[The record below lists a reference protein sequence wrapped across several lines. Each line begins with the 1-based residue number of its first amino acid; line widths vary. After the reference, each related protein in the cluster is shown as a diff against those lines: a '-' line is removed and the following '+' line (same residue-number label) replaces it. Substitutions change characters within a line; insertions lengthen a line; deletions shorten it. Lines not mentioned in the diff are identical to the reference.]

1 MKSFKSCHT
10 FLMIMILSIPQ
21 ISSCKPPGSAPGPEP
36 PAAMS
41 GRQHPSGQGVSFA
54 LSLYRHMGEKDANR
68 VLSPLSISTALAMVY
83 EGARGDTAKEM
94 AQALWPQK
102 GERASFSRENHR
114 SMLQEISDM
123 NRADGITL
131 LMASRIWPQK
141 GYPLLPVYLE
151 SLTKYHLS
159 EISPIDFTAKTIA
172 AKTINAWVKK
182 KTARQISHLIAPEM
196 LKPSTRMVLTNAVYF
211 KGEWAMP
218 FDPAQ
223 TRTEPFIT
231 AEGKKVAVFMMN
243 RAGRFNFMENE
254 ALQALEIPYAGNAV
268 SMILLLPKDRNTLS
282 ALEAELSQE
291 MIQTLFAQMESR
303 SVRVCMPR
311 FQIGSSFDLSQTLTS
326 LGMVAAFSR
335 HADFSGM
342 DGAQNLFLSA
352 VLHKARIEV
361 NEKGAEA
368 AAATAVIVFEKTA
381 FDRTPVFRAD
391 HPFLFMIRENKRGEL
406 LFLGR
411 VMDPNGEQPL

>member
-1 MKSFKSCHT
+1 
-10 FLMIMILSIPQ
+10 
-21 ISSCKPPGSAPGPEP
+21 
-36 PAAMS
+36 
-41 GRQHPSGQGVSFA
+41 
-54 LSLYRHMGEKDANR
+54 
-68 VLSPLSISTALAMVY
+68 
-83 EGARGDTAKEM
+83 
-94 AQALWPQK
+94 
-102 GERASFSRENHR
+102 
-114 SMLQEISDM
+114 
-123 NRADGITL
+123 
-131 LMASRIWPQK
+131 
-141 GYPLLPVYLE
+141 
-151 SLTKYHLS
+151 
-159 EISPIDFTAKTIA
+159 
-172 AKTINAWVKK
+172 
-182 KTARQISHLIAPEM
+182 
-196 LKPSTRMVLTNAVYF
+196 
-211 KGEWAMP
+211 MP

-243 RAGRFNFMENE
+243 RAGRFNYMENE

-268 SMILLLPKDRNTLS
+268 SMIFLLPKDRNTLS

-303 SVRVCMPR
+303 PVSVSMPR
-311 FQIGSSFDLSQTLTS
+311 FQIGSSFDLSQPLTS

-381 FDRTPVFRAD
+381 FERTPVFRAD